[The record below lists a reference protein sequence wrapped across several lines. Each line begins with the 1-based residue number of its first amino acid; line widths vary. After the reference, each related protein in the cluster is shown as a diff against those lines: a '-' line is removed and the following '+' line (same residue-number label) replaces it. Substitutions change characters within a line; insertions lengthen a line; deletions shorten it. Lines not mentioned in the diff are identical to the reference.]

1 MNAKRMILQFFNHRG
16 LSAFFLFLL
25 LLHATLASGRQ
36 KSTISNNTFDGEF
49 TTARLSA
56 VGLDPSIINKIDT
69 AVGNNTFPNIH
80 SLLIAKDG
88 KLVYE
93 KYWKGHDE
101 VWGIDAGI
109 RNHDKDSLHDL
120 RSISKSIISACIGI
134 LVQQGK
140 IKSTSQK
147 VFDFFPEYARQDTGL
162 KSLLTIKHLLTMTSG
177 LKWNEEVPYDNP
189 DNSEIKMIRSGNP
202 IEYVLSQP
210 MELLP
215 GKQWKYNGGT
225 TQLLAA
231 IIEKTTKQK
240 INEFAAKNLFQ
251 PLGITRYEWFIYPG
265 TTEYAAASG
274 VRLRSRDLLKFG
286 LLYLNNGVWNGK
298 QIIPRKWID
307 VSVQPHINQDK
318 GTTFYGYQFWLFNDT
333 VQGKPVSLIACVGN
347 GDQRIF
353 IDKAKQLVIVITAG
367 NYNKWNIKNGAAQLA
382 KQYIYPALREKI

>member
-1 MNAKRMILQFFNHRG
+1 MLHFFNHRG
-16 LSAFFLFLL
+16 LSVFSLFLL
-25 LLHATLASGRQ
+25 LLHGLFANGQQ
-36 KSTISNNTFDGEF
+36 KSKISNSTFDGEF
-49 TTARLSA
+49 NTAPLST
-56 VGLDPSIINKIDT
+56 VGINPTIINKIDT

-88 KLVYE
+88 YLVYE
-93 KYWKGHDE
+93 HYWKGHDE
-101 VWGIDAGI
+101 LWGIDAGVK
-109 RNHDKDSLHDL
+109 NHDKDSLHDL
-120 RSISKSIISACIGI
+120 RSITKSIVSACFGI

-140 IKSTSQK
+140 IKSTAQK

-162 KSLLTIKHLLTMTSG
+162 KSLLTIEHLLTMSSG

-189 DNSEIKMIRSGNP
+189 ENSEVQMIKSGNP

-210 MELLP
+210 MELPP
-215 GKQWKYNGGT
+215 GKKWKYNGGT

-231 IIEKTTKQK
+231 IIERTTGQK
-240 INEFAAKNLFQ
+240 IIDFAAKNIFM

-265 TTEYAAASG
+265 TTAYAAASG
-274 VRLRSRDLLKFG
+274 LRLRSRDLLKFG

-298 QIIPRKWID
+298 QIVPRQWVD
-307 VSVQPHINQDK
+307 VSVRPHINQDK
-318 GTTFYGYQFWLFNDT
+318 GTTAYGYQFWLFNDT
-333 VQGKPVSLIACVGN
+333 AQGKPVNLIACVGN

-382 KQYIYPALREKI
+382 KQYIYPALREKF